1 MACYS
6 VLAAGTVAAAVS
18 ALGLSS
24 GGVGRVVE
32 QSLSQLVSTTCWGT
46 LFLSVSLWLCLC
58 SRRSRYLVALS
69 LVFSFAL
76 SVGSPS
82 LTLITFSPPIYTL
95 CLSLSA
101 VCLHLLC
108 LHVSAPLFLCLLS
121 TKRHHS
127 FSSALLCSALP
138 LLKDTCGV
146 CESPDGSMVPLVVFC

>member
-1 MACYS
+1 M
-6 VLAAGTVAAAVS
+6 
-18 ALGLSS
+18 
-24 GGVGRVVE
+24 
-32 QSLSQLVSTTCWGT
+32 
-46 LFLSVSLWLCLC
+46 
-58 SRRSRYLVALS
+58 ALS

-101 VCLHLLC
+101 ACLHLLC

-127 FSSALLCSALP
+127 FSSALLGSAL
-138 LLKDTCGV
+138 LYRC
-146 CESPDGSMVPLVVFC
+146 